1 MSTTDK
7 RITGMVKWFN
17 NKAGFGFITICGENT
32 EPARDIFVH
41 YSSINV
47 ADMQYKY
54 LVMGEYV
61 DFTLVESE
69 NAEHKFQATKIT
81 GVMNG
86 PIMCETRR
94 LMQPTRTYNT
104 LDASEERE
112 VLDDREPPRRRPQ
125 LPRYDNANGG
135 GGRGQG
141 QGRGGRGG
149 RGARFQQR
157 QDSN

>member
-1 MSTTDK
+1 VIYSMSTTDK

-41 YSSINV
+41 YSSISV
-47 ADMQYKY
+47 ADTQYKY

-61 DFTLVESE
+61 DFTLVESD

-104 LDASEERE
+104 REPFDLNEERE

-125 LPRYDNANGG
+125 QSS
-135 GGRGQG
+135 GGRG

-149 RGARFQQR
+149 RGQGRGQR